1 MAFNS
6 VSQAHAVGASV
17 PPVSSIGVRQR
28 QSTRALSASAFR
40 TRAVSG
46 CNAGR
51 TGAVTSRAGAR
62 LSPSALKGAFR
73 SSNSSRAGSELRAK
87 RKDDEPEAPV
97 EASEDQKESS
107 NKSSRDRKKDDL
119 LQVNISRRV
128 SAFRVSNFAVRVLHK
143 QFANRVDTLHVN
155 PVTDAGEKWHG

>member
-62 LSPSALKGAFR
+62 LSPSALKVCYGSDTCLRIMFEPRLSR
-73 SSNSSRAGSELRAK
+73 SSLVLG
-87 RKDDEPEAPV
+87 
-97 EASEDQKESS
+97 
-107 NKSSRDRKKDDL
+107 
-119 LQVNISRRV
+119 QVS
-128 SAFRVSNFAVRVLHK
+128 
-143 QFANRVDTLHVN
+143 
-155 PVTDAGEKWHG
+155 